1 MQMHNALSQ
10 PFLALVAHS
19 LRQKIFSRKAGSS
32 DHSSLVLMLVDIF
45 SIRRLM
51 KWIINENNV
60 SRCLVCFP
68 FNQIYTNYK
77 SCRNYPSAVMKLV
90 ELQVGT
96 FFSFIITFK
105 QIFSDIGLSTPTCD
119 K

>member
-1 MQMHNALSQ
+1 MDNALPQ
-10 PFLALVAHS
+10 PFLVLVAHS
-19 LRQKIFSRKAGSS
+19 LRQKFFSRKAGSS
-32 DHSSLVLMLVDIF
+32 DHSSLVQMLVDIF
-45 SIRRLM
+45 SIRRIM
-51 KWIINENNV
+51 KWVINENNV

-77 SCRNYPSAVMKLV
+77 SCRNYLYAAMKFV
-90 ELQVGT
+90 ELQVRT